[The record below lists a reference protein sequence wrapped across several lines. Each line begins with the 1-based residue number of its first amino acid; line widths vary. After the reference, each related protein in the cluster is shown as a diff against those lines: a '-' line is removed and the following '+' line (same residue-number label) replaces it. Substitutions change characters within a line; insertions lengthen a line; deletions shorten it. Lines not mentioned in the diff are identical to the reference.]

1 MDLEK
6 LRQLLDLLRAAGVTE
21 FSDGT
26 VTLRLAAARPVVQ
39 ASRPAEQERD
49 PIAALER
56 AALGALMPNYEA
68 VR

>member
-1 MDLEK
+1 VDLEK

-39 ASRPAEQERD
+39 ASRPAEERD

-56 AALGALMPNYEA
+56 AALGALLPNYEA